1 MPCSCGTRYD
11 IDYPELY
18 HESFPVAKKEYK
30 CCECGEPIKPG
41 QKHHAATGFWEGDWL
56 TYRTCM
62 TCYRIRE
69 DYCGGEFVFGELRDT
84 LLQCLELDY
93 ITGEKVIRDV

>member
-1 MPCSCGTRYD
+1 
-11 IDYPELY
+11 
-18 HESFPVAKKEYK
+18 
-30 CCECGEPIKPG
+30 
-41 QKHHAATGFWEGDWL
+41 
-56 TYRTCM
+56 M